1 MYSRLKLTKRQSEVF
16 DFLCEFNKNQKM
28 SPTYREIANHFGFK
42 SAKAAAD
49 HIRALEKKGFIYR
62 HGRRSRGIEI
72 IFPLEQTS
80 SSTISVP
87 ILGDIPAG
95 NPEQKTEHPDR
106 IITIDASLL
115 KGPKHHH
122 FFALKVKGE
131 SMIGRG
137 IHDGDWVIA
146 DADAVPCENEVV
158 VALIDGENTLKTL
171 AKKKNKIYLKAEN
184 SACEDWVPV
193 NELIIQGTARAIIR
207 RI

>member
-1 MYSRLKLTKRQSEVF
+1 MYSESKLTKRQSEVF
-16 DFLCEFNKNQKM
+16 HFLCKFREKEKM
-28 SPTYREIANHFGFK
+28 SPTYREIADHFGFK
-42 SAKAAAD
+42 STKASAD
-49 HIRALEKKGFIYR
+49 HIRALEKKGFIYH

-72 IFPLEQTS
+72 IFPLEQKS
-80 SSTISVP
+80 SNTISVP

-95 NPEQKTEHPDR
+95 TPEQKTEHQNR
-106 IITIDASLL
+106 VITIDASLI
-115 KGPKHHH
+115 KGPIHHR
-122 FFALKVKGE
+122 FFALKVKGD

-171 AKKKNKIYLKAEN
+171 AKKKSQLYLKAEN
-184 SACEDWVPV
+184 QTYEDWFPV

-207 RI
+207 QV